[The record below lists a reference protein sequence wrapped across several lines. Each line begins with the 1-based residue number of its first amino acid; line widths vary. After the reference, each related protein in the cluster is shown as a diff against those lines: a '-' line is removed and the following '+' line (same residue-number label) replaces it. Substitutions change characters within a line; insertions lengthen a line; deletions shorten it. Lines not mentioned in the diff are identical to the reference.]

1 VGCNVGH
8 HILPSRYMDCRET
21 TRLGTVQHEV
31 KAPLRRLPA
40 VGDLDFD
47 AILSTH
53 LTIGMLLHR
62 VPSGVCLEFIC
73 ANATPTA
80 RTSASSSKS
89 EFVSRPLGVS
99 TDTTS
104 LAMSSG
110 NSSLQ
115 TAG

>member
-1 VGCNVGH
+1 
-8 HILPSRYMDCRET
+8 MDCRET

-73 ANATPTA
+73 ECHPYCKNL
-80 RTSASSSKS
+80 RL
-89 EFVSRPLGVS
+89 E
-99 TDTTS
+99 
-104 LAMSSG
+104 
-110 NSSLQ
+110 LQ
-115 TAG
+115 VRVCEPAIGCID